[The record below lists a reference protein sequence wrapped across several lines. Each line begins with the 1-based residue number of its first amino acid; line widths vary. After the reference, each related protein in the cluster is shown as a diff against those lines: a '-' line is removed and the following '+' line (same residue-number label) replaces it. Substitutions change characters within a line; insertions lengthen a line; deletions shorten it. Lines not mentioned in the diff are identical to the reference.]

1 MDIIEIIFRHHPEL
15 ASAMMRGEGIG
26 ADLTRGQLRRMFGT
40 LRHRPRKETE
50 AIIRAFRQN
59 PAALRNALAQ
69 SAGFGS
75 GATGARLALSNPML
89 ARGRSALLRGGGA
102 AGLASLAIPAILD
115 ADKDLPGIQADGT
128 TSQRGRMLGHDT
140 LRQTPFSMRPEDMV
154 RMSDI
159 IYEGAEDPRRT
170 TPAGASQTM
179 TLQDELDNF
188 ERMQRQVAEG
198 RAEAGTLAVP
208 GSPRTRDRRSR
219 LERAL
224 VEQARGLDEAT
235 LSAEAAQRRQEAHR
249 QAVADFNNNRVRP
262 AAPIMPRDIRPDE
275 PEMGGGMQSVLE
287 ELLAMDRMVPPPSG
301 GKDSPVARIPVK
313 SRGRGEGQAKEVLP
327 DIGKPAPRT
336 TRQFVPSNRPGVM
349 GSWQDLPYELQPA
362 TTLSEREI
370 LRLIRG
376 E

>member
-26 ADLTRGQLRRMFGT
+26 ADLTRGQLRQMFPS
-40 LRHRPRKETE
+40 LRFRPQKETE
-50 AIIRAFRQN
+50 AIVRAFRQN
-59 PAALRNALAQ
+59 PAALRSGLAQ
-69 SAGFGS
+69 SAGFGGGS
-75 GATGARLALSNPML
+75 AGARLALRNPML
-89 ARGRSALLRGGGA
+89 ARGSAALRSGSL
-102 AGLASLAIPAILD
+102 AGLATLALPAALD
-115 ADKDLPGIQADGT
+115 QVKPR
-128 TSQRGRMLGHDT
+128 TSERGRMFGHDT
-140 LRQTPFSMRPEDMV
+140 LRQTPSSMRPEDMV

-159 IYEGAEDPRRT
+159 LYEGAEDPRRMA
-170 TPAGASQTM
+170 PAGAGQTM

-208 GSPRTRDRRSR
+208 GSPRTQDRRSR

-224 VEQARGLDEAT
+224 VEQARGFDEAT
-235 LSAEAAQRRQEAHR
+235 LSAEAAQRRQEARR

-275 PEMGGGMQSVLE
+275 PEMGGGMQSVLD

-301 GKDSPVARIPVK
+301 GKGSPVARIPVK
-313 SRGRGEGQAKEVLP
+313 SRGRGQGQAKEVLP

-370 LRLIRG
+370 LRMIRG